1 MTLEE
6 LQQYILGV
14 IDKAI
19 GIRDEQRMMANTA
32 KRVGGNLLDITE
44 ILRILFADYLDQA
57 VKTDSD
63 VLHNS
68 VTAKSLTEEDN
79 LDNENMVSSRL
90 KEIGSGYIGDL
101 DNVSDEA
108 NTAMQGSVL
117 IKDQDTWIPVYPAY
131 SEVPDHDNLLMPV
144 FNTLTRQWLYI
155 TIPGGGV
162 TPPTQAAFPYTF
174 PIVLS

>member
-6 LQQYILGV
+6 LRQYILGV
-14 IDKAI
+14 LDKAI

-32 KRVGGNLLDITE
+32 KRVGGDLVDIVE
-44 ILRILFADYLDQA
+44 ILRTLFSDYLDQT

-79 LDNENMVSSRL
+79 PDNDNVASTRL
-90 KEIGSGYIGDL
+90 QETGSGYLGDM

-108 NTAMQGSVL
+108 NTA
-117 IKDQDTWIPVYPAY
+117 T
-131 SEVPDHDNLLMPV
+131 
-144 FNTLTRQWLYI
+144 
-155 TIPGGGV
+155 
-162 TPPTQAAFPYTF
+162 
-174 PIVLS
+174 